1 MSTALSL
8 PSPVSAATP
17 PPTASQVGAS
27 PVADEVAARLL
38 RGVAEDTGPCAVR
51 RATDWSG
58 PVAENLDGEAAVQAA
73 CGIMHVHGRADGRPL
88 PLAVEYAATVAGVL
102 TAQGVSAV
110 LLARHRGLD
119 LREVRTSAAQGA
131 LLALSQYLAE
141 ATAPP
146 DETAAPRPP
155 VPSGGAAPD
164 AAFGGAATDSAVGSA
179 TLVSAEGAAFELETL
194 DPEAWR
200 LFWCRIGVAARVAG
214 RGWAPFQ
221 RRFATAVC
229 ALPGELR
236 DATRTTPLDA
246 LRAAATASGVS
257 LVVLSDDPLPPGL
270 PEPVR
275 LVPSPGGPR
284 VPLPGGG
291 PASPDALPL
300 SGVRVIE
307 STRRVQ
313 GPLAGHV
320 LRLLGAEVVRVE
332 PPGGDPMRGLPPL
345 ADGCSARYAAL
356 NAGKPVVEADLRT
369 AAGRA
374 TVRELVADADAF
386 VHNWAPGRDAR
397 LGLDSEGL
405 WRVRPDLVYAGASGF
420 GDACPPERTPIGTDY
435 LAQARSGLAAALR
448 PAGEP
453 PAPSLMT
460 LTDVLGGLVCA
471 QAVVAGLLRR
481 ARTGNGVHAETSLL
495 SAAALVPRAPV
506 RRTGWSP
513 LELPLRTADGYLY
526 LGERARTDEAVLAR
540 LTESSHAAPKS
551 VAPRFGRRTTGEW
564 RERLRSAG
572 FDATEVRTDLSTLPA
587 DPAFRDAVAPAP
599 PGGYATVR
607 SPWTFS

>member
-1 MSTALSL
+1 MSIAFSA
-8 PSPVSAATP
+8 PSPAPLAPPAAP
-17 PPTASQVGAS
+17 PVVG
-27 PVADEVAARLL
+27 EVAARLL
-38 RGVAEDTGPCAVR
+38 RDTLGDTGDTRDTRVAGPCAVR
-51 RATDWSG
+51 RTADWAG
-58 PVAENLDGEAAVQAA
+58 PVAEDLDGEGAVQAA
-73 CGIMHVHGRADGRPL
+73 CGIMHVHGRAGGGPL
-88 PLAVEYAATVAGVL
+88 PLAVDYAATAAGVL

-110 LLARHRGLD
+110 LLARHRGLE

-131 LLALSQYLAE
+131 LLALCQYLAE

-146 DETAAPRPP
+146 DEGAAPRIP
-155 VPSGGAAPD
+155 VPSGRAASGAAL
-164 AAFGGAATDSAVGSA
+164 GGA

-200 LFWCRIGVAARVAG
+200 RFWARLGISARVAG
-214 RGWAPFQ
+214 RGWSPFQ
-221 RRFATAVC
+221 QRFATAVC
-229 ALPGELR
+229 VLPGELR
-236 DATRTTPLDA
+236 EAARTAPLDA
-246 LRAAATASGVS
+246 LRAAARACGVS
-257 LVVLSDDPLPPGL
+257 LVALSDDPVPPGL

-275 LVPSPGGPR
+275 LVPAPGGACVPR
-284 VPLPGGG
+284 PGGG
-291 PASPDALPL
+291 PTSPGALPL
-300 SGVRVIE
+300 SGIRVVE

-320 LRLLGAEVVRVE
+320 LELLGAEVIRVE

-356 NAGKPVVEADLRT
+356 NAGKAVVEADLRT
-369 AAGRA
+369 AEGRA
-374 TVRELVADADAF
+374 VLCELVADADAF
-386 VHNWAPGRDAR
+386 VHNWAPGRDVR
-397 LGLDSEGL
+397 LGLDDEGL

-420 GDACPPERTPIGTDY
+420 GDAYPPEHTPIGTDY

-481 ARTGNGVHAETSLL
+481 ARTGSGVRAETSLL
-495 SAAALVPRAPV
+495 SAAALVPRPPV
-506 RRTGWSP
+506 RRAAWSP
-513 LELPLRTADGYLY
+513 LELPLRTADGHLY
-526 LGERARTDEAVLAR
+526 LGERARADLAALAR
-540 LTESSHAAPKS
+540 VTGTAHAAPGA
-551 VAPRFGRRTTGEW
+551 VAGRFGRRTTGEW
-564 RERLRSAG
+564 RERLHSAG
-572 FDATEVRTDLSTLPA
+572 LGATEVRTDLSALPA
-587 DPAFRDAVAPAP
+587 DPVFRDAVVPAP